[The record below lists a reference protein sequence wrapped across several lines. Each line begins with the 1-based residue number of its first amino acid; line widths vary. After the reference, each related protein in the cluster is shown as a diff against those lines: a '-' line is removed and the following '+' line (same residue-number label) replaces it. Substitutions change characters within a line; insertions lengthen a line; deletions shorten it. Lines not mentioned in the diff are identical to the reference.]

1 MLRLLGPGNALET
14 RLAAGIGGHCIVD
27 FWGAHHLADAN
38 ALRCALEIASNV
50 AGATLLKIFL
60 HEFDRHGGVTGVALL
75 AESHISIH
83 TWPEKGYA
91 ALDIFTCGG
100 RADPRRAL
108 DELITQL
115 KPTHV
120 YAEHIVRGVDRV
132 NGQRFKRRKASR

>member
-1 MLRLLGPGNALET
+1 MLRLLGPGNDLEM
-14 RLAAGIGGHCIVD
+14 RLGVGIGGHCIVD
-27 FWGAHHLADAN
+27 FWGASHLTDVT
-38 ALRCALEIASNV
+38 ALRCALETASNV

-100 RADPRRAL
+100 HADPRRAL
-108 DELITQL
+108 NELIKQL

-120 YAEHIVRGVDRV
+120 YLEHIVRGVDRV
-132 NGQRFKRRKASR
+132 SGQRFKKQKASH